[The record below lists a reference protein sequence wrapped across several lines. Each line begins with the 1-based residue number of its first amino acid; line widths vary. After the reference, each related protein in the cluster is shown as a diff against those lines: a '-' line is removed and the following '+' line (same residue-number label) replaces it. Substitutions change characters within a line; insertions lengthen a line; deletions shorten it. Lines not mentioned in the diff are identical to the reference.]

1 MQIPLIRWLLAVAF
15 VGSLTTVHAQNQ
27 GVSGTLE
34 IWGTAVQLETLQAA
48 DEAFRAEYPEIE
60 LEYVPRDTADT
71 YQQIQLSVASGSG
84 TPDITAFEDSRL
96 KQFASLG
103 VLFDLTDRVQPYLEQ
118 MNDFKWDRVSW
129 DGRTYAM
136 PWDSGPVAVFYR
148 RDVFERAGVD
158 PSSIQTWDDYLQA
171 AETIKEKTGV
181 AMWQES
187 KANNDARLLEM
198 LLWQQGLGY
207 VDADGNVVLDEDPR
221 VLETL
226 EYIGQ
231 FWDDGLAVGDAQA
244 WTEGWYQNFADGKVA
259 SHVIAVWMGA
269 FLKGFIAPESEGE
282 WGVFA
287 LPRWDDETPQASNDG
302 GSSLAIFEASDNKEA
317 AWAYTEFH
325 LGRPE
330 SQLAMYEASDIF
342 PSLETTYDA
351 PYFSEPDPYFGGQEV
366 REFFTEVVTKI
377 PDAHIYTEDYAEMNA
392 LLQAEIQA
400 YALGRQSAEQAL
412 ANAAREIR
420 SRTGRQ

>member
-1 MQIPLIRWLLAVAF
+1 MRTFIARWLVAIVLSGF
-15 VGSLTTVHAQNQ
+15 ATVYAQQELSGS
-27 GVSGTLE
+27 LE
-34 IWGTAVQLETLQAA
+34 IWGTAVQLETLQVA
-48 DEAFRAEYPEIE
+48 DEAFLAEYPNID

-103 VLFDLTDRVQPYLEQ
+103 VLVDLTERVEPYREQ
-118 MNDFKWDRVSW
+118 MNDFKWERVSW
-129 DGRTYAM
+129 DGTPYAM

-148 RDVFERAGVD
+148 RDVFEQAGVD
-158 PSSIQTWDDYLQA
+158 PSSIQTWDDYYQA
-171 AETIKEKTGV
+171 AQTIKEQTGV

-187 KANNDARLLEM
+187 RANSDARLFEM

-207 VDADGNVVLDEDPR
+207 VDAEGNVILDQDPR
-221 VLETL
+221 VLATL

-231 FWDDGLAVGDAQA
+231 YWENDLAIGDAQA
-244 WTEGWYQNFADGKVA
+244 WTEQWYQNFAQGEVA

-269 FLKGFIAPESEGE
+269 FLKGFIAPEAEGE

-287 LPRWDDETPQASNDG
+287 LPRWDETTPQASNDG
-302 GSSLAIFEASDNKEA
+302 GSSLAIFEASEDQEA
-317 AWAYTEFH
+317 AWAYIEFH

-330 SQLAMYEASDIF
+330 SQLAMYEANDIF

-351 PYFSEPDPYFGGQEV
+351 PFFNETDPYFGGQEV
-366 REFFTEVVTKI
+366 REFFTQVVTEI
-377 PDAHIYTEDYAEMNA
+377 PDARIYTEDYAEMNA
-392 LLQAEIQA
+392 LMQAEIQA
-400 YALGRQSAEQAL
+400 YALGRQSAEEAL